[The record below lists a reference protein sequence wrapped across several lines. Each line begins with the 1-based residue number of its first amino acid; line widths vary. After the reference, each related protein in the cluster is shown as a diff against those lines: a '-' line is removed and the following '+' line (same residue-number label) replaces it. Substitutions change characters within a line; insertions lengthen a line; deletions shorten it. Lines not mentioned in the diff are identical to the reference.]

1 MYVSLYTI
9 GCVTDHVVVI
19 LNHVEV
25 TKKFSS
31 SRALFF
37 IFILLFLPF
46 IFLLCKV
53 AYFISFK
60 AINPV
65 SLMPYFLFA
74 FIKAAP
80 LHINYSE
87 KTRYPA
93 GTPLHFFILFFL
105 QLMYNICIIFL
116 VLLIK
121 LTNLI
126 FKAKSYGS
134 TDILLYLS

>member
-9 GCVTDHVVVI
+9 GCVTDHVVVL
-19 LNHVEV
+19 LNDVEV

-37 IFILLFLPF
+37 IFILSFLPF
-46 IFLLCKV
+46 ILFLLCKV

-80 LHINYSE
+80 LHINYTE

-105 QLMYNICIIFL
+105 QLIYNICIIFL
-116 VLLIK
+116 VLLI
-121 LTNLI
+121 
-126 FKAKSYGS
+126 
-134 TDILLYLS
+134 

>member
-1 MYVSLYTI
+1 MSSFYSMMSKLQ
-9 GCVTDHVVVI
+9 
-19 LNHVEV
+19 
-25 TKKFSS
+25 KKISS

-37 IFILLFLPF
+37 IFILSFLPF
-46 IFLLCKV
+46 ILFLLCKV

-93 GTPLHFFILFFL
+93 GTPLHFFILFFFTINI
-105 QLMYNICIIFL
+105 QYMYYISCSFDIIYRPDFQDK
-116 VLLIK
+116 K
-121 LTNLI
+121 LRFDRHFIIPYISFNTRL
-126 FKAKSYGS
+126 
-134 TDILLYLS
+134 